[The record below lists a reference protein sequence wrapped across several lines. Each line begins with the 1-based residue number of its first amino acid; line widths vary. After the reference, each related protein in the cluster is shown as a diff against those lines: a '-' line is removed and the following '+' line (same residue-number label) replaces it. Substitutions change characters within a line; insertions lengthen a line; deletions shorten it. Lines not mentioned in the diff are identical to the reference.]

1 MNLKKV
7 IKAKCS
13 NCKHKNQNSINPKSS
28 ESFVWK
34 DVNWRKIELRLNIIQ
49 HKIYVAKIGKD
60 KKKLD

>member
-49 HKIYVAKIGKD
+49 HKI
-60 KKKLD
+60 